1 MRLVLF
7 GPPGA
12 GKGTQAARL
21 RDALGLRII
30 STGYLIRSAIRQG
43 SPLGMRV
50 KELVQCGGLVPDE
63 TVRDLSS
70 EAIVHQR
77 FSNFILDGYPRT
89 MQQAQWLE
97 AFLEAYKAPLMA
109 VLYLDVPDDVIVE
122 RLSGR
127 RMDTQTGDSYHISLN
142 PPPGHMP
149 EERLIQRKD
158 DRPEAVL
165 ARLETYHRDTRPLVD
180 YFDHKGLLVT
190 IDGTAS
196 LDAVFEEICAAMGVE
211 ERISV

>member
-21 RDALGLRII
+21 REALGLSII

-43 SPLGMRV
+43 SPLGLRV
-50 KELVQCGGLVPDE
+50 KELVQRGGLVPDE
-63 TVRDLSS
+63 TVRELAT

-77 FSNFILDGYPRT
+77 FDNFILDGYPRT
-89 MQQAQWLE
+89 MQQAEWLE
-97 AFLEAYKAPLMA
+97 AFLEAYKSPLTA
-109 VLYLDVPDDVIVE
+109 VLYLKVPDAVIVD

-127 RMDTQTGDSYHISLN
+127 RMDTETGDSYHVTMN
-142 PPPGHMP
+142 PPPADIP
-149 EERLIQRKD
+149 SRRLVQRPD
-158 DRPEAVL
+158 DKPEAVL
-165 ARLETYHRDTRPLVD
+165 ERLKTYHIETRPLVD
-180 YFDHKGLLVT
+180 FFDSRQLLVP
-190 IDGTAS
+190 IDGTTT
-196 LDAVFEEICAAMGVE
+196 LDDVFEQICAASGME